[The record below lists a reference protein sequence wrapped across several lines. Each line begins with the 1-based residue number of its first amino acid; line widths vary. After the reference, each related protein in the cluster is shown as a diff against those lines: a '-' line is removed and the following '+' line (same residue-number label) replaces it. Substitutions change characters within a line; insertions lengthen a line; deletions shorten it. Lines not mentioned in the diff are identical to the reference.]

1 MNQNILYSIITPT
14 YNRADCIMRCIESVE
29 RNVKTQI
36 GGGEYRTHHSG

>member
-36 GGGEYRTHHSG
+36 RGGGEI